1 MAHELGALRGFSA
14 LAQKPA
20 GKSDRDRGSLWG
32 GAPAPLQMAERR
44 GAQKATGR
52 GKAAGVALAYPARET
67 GQGRALNA
75 PHAAWNTARHCVASI
90 RAHFKAGMMLNVYLY
105 YKNKIRLKSL

>member
-20 GKSDRDRGSLWG
+20 GKSDRGRGSLWG

-44 GAQKATGR
+44 GGAESDR
-52 GKAAGVALAYPARET
+52 PGKSCGVALAYPARET
-67 GQGRALNA
+67 GQGLALNA
-75 PHAAWNTARHCVASI
+75 LHAA
-90 RAHFKAGMMLNVYLY
+90 
-105 YKNKIRLKSL
+105 